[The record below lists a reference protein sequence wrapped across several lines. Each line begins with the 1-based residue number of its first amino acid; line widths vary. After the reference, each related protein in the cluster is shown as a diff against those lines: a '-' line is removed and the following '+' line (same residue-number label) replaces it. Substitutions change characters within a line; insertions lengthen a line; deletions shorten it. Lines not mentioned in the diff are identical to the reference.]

1 MEKKKEKIGAWHD
14 EPVHLDFIS
23 VHGPLRATEG
33 IGADDEDPQEDAKD
47 TLEISPD
54 NAGIW
59 REWTVEASRRAGR
72 VVLSVER
79 LLDEQRQL
87 DDSVSA

>member
-14 EPVHLDFIS
+14 ESVHLDFIS

-33 IGADDEDPQEDAKD
+33 IGANDEDPQEDAKD

>member
-1 MEKKKEKIGAWHD
+1 MEKKKEKIGAWHN

-33 IGADDEDPQEDAKD
+33 IGADEEDPQEDAKD